1 YWAVTDFVPAL
12 LGVKSQLPLPPANVI
27 GQLAP
32 VPSLTVTEPVGV
44 PLFPATV
51 TDTVAELPK
60 VIGPGGTMLV
70 IVVVVVSRLADAAKP
85 SPARLAT
92 SDPATQAT
100 FKSEEIQ
107 RIKNT
112 SPNLFIGLDAPR
124 ALSRRSMRQS
134 GHRVPHRRRP
144 GSIRDDVRLQQC
156 PAKSMPSGRPAP
168 INWAVPVRPAR
179 T

>member
-1 YWAVTDFVPAL
+1 MLPLASPLDVIVRAGGVTIRLDAALVLPMKLASPTYWAVTDFVPAL

-70 IVVVVVSRLADAAKP
+70 IVVVV
-85 SPARLAT
+85 
-92 SDPATQAT
+92 
-100 FKSEEIQ
+100 
-107 RIKNT
+107 
-112 SPNLFIGLDAPR
+112 
-124 ALSRRSMRQS
+124 
-134 GHRVPHRRRP
+134 
-144 GSIRDDVRLQQC
+144 
-156 PAKSMPSGRPAP
+156 
-168 INWAVPVRPAR
+168 
-179 T
+179 